1 MRKRESNVH
10 RRTFTF
16 VAAGAIASSSL
27 LALAPAASAQEVT
40 LKVAHFLPAA
50 APAHALFME
59 PWARKVEAD
68 SGGRI
73 KVEIYPAMQL
83 GGRAPQLYDQ
93 VRDGIADVVWT
104 LPGYTPGRFPTIEVF
119 ELPFLPA
126 SAEATSQAVQAF
138 YEAHQ
143 LKEFADVH
151 PLMFHVHAPGM
162 FHMNDAPIQSLEDL
176 PGKKIRAPTR
186 VINDTLGTLGATPVG
201 MPVPQVPEAL
211 SRGVVDGVVIPWE
224 VSRPLRVHELTNSHT
239 SFAGDRGLYTS
250 VFLFGMNKDT
260 YESLPD
266 DLKQVIDDNSGMALA
281 QQIGKVWDEA
291 EAPGLQ
297 AAEETGAEFYVIEG
311 DELERWKE
319 ASQPVIEA
327 WIEQMNANGQDGAAL
342 VEEARSLIERYSAS
356 N

>member
-1 MRKRESNVH
+1 VH

-16 VAAGAIASSSL
+16 VAAGAIASGALVAAASG
-27 LALAPAASAQEVT
+27 ALAQELT

-50 APAHALFME
+50 APAHAQFME
-59 PWARKVEAD
+59 PWARKVEEE

-83 GGRAPQLYDQ
+83 GGKAPQLYDQ

-138 YEAHQ
+138 FEKHQ
-143 LKEFADVH
+143 LEEFDDVH
-151 PLMFHVHAPGM
+151 PLMFHVHAPGK
-162 FHMNDAPIQSLEDL
+162 FHMKDAPVQTLEDL
-176 PGKKIRAPTR
+176 QGKKIRAPTR
-186 VINDTLGTLGATPVG
+186 VINETLGVLGATPVG

-224 VSRPLRVHELTNSHT
+224 VSRPLRVHELSNSHT
-239 SFAGDRGLYTS
+239 SFAGDRGFYTS
-250 VFLFGMNKDT
+250 VFLFGMNKDV

-281 QQIGKVWDEA
+281 QRIGKVWDEA
-291 EAPGLQ
+291 EEPGRQ

-311 DELERWKE
+311 GELERWKE
-319 ASQPVIEA
+319 ASQPVIDA
-327 WIEQMNANGQDGAAL
+327 WIAQMDASGQDGAAL
-342 VEEARSLIERYSAS
+342 VEEARSLIEQYSAS